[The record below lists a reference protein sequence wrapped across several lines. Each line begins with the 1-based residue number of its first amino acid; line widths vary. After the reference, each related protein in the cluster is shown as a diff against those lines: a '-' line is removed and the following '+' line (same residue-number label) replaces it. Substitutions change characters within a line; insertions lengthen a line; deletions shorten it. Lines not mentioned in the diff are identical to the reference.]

1 MEVMQMV
8 EIVRLKPGEA
18 PPEPN
23 YVLVEPIGCGAC
35 EMIQDARGV
44 TYRVREKYL
53 EYEVEC
59 LRQRLDEAGLD
70 KIYVRQLSEAE
81 RG

>member
-1 MEVMQMV
+1 MEEMQMV

-18 PPEPN
+18 PLEPH
-23 YVLVEPIGCGAC
+23 YVLVEPIECGVC
-35 EMIQDARGV
+35 EMIQHGQGV

-70 KIYVRQLSEAE
+70 RLYVRETAKAKQ
-81 RG
+81 G